1 MWWLQTLIFL
11 FPSFSR
17 CCRCPPITPPWAVL
31 LLEHWNSSKPIIHSQ
46 CYSIKLG
53 LCFNNQKTVTFMWYI
68 LIFQIIIQMHLISII
83 QHINVM
89 HPKFHYMY
97 CGVHSRWW
105 YWWLFILC
113 GHWYYNG
120 NLWKWYIVHDYYY
133 ETWMSTSH
141 GPTVHQLLSSQSAL
155 MFLTM
160 GGCTGATSYYAG
172 SSLSS
177 STLVRSPGDS
187 LVDVPGGSGAMV
199 RKRSQLI
206 PRDSG
211 SSLGSES
218 SVTPSCAMHHSHTFS
233 TGEQTM
239 KRDHC

>member
-1 MWWLQTLIFL
+1 MGIFEN
-11 FPSFSR
+11 
-17 CCRCPPITPPWAVL
+17 CCN
-31 LLEHWNSSKPIIHSQ
+31 NS
-46 CYSIKLG
+46 L
-53 LCFNNQKTVTFMWYI
+53 
-68 LIFQIIIQMHLISII
+68 
-83 QHINVM
+83 
-89 HPKFHYMY
+89 
-97 CGVHSRWW
+97 
-105 YWWLFILC
+105 
-113 GHWYYNG
+113 
-120 NLWKWYIVHDYYY
+120 HDYYH
-133 ETWMSTSH
+133 ETWTWTSH

-177 STLVRSPGDS
+177 SGLVTNTGDS

-218 SVTPSCAMHHSHTFS
+218 SVNQSCAMHHSHTFS
-233 TGEQTM
+233 TGEQNIQPHHYLQT
-239 KRDHC
+239 KLTHLSWDIFIEIKYFIYE